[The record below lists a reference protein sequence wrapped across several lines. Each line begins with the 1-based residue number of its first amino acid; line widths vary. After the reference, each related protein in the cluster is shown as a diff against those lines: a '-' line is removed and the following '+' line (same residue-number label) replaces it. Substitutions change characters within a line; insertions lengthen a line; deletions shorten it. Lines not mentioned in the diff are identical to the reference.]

1 MIEAET
7 GGDVLLTLALK
18 DGSTG
23 EAPTAQVV
31 DDTGTPIAGSP
42 FAMSDRGDGLYQAT
56 LTAPTSGDYSVLF
69 ETSGFET
76 VSEQLRVRAPVV
88 DQILDEPIA
97 SHVTA
102 GTVGEALLAAAG
114 HAGLRAVLDGGAGS
128 PSIPHD
134 ANNQLTSARLRV
146 FADGTDISLV
156 TLGAA
161 DGADGELIRLN
172 VDAAQYNAGSLSAVP
187 TILANMRRGA
197 S

>member
-56 LTAPTSGDYSVLF
+56 LTAPASGDYSVLF

-76 VSEQLRVRAPVV
+76 VSEQLRVRAPIV
-88 DQILDEPIA
+88 DQILDEPAALHI
-97 SHVTA
+97 TA
-102 GTVGEALLAAAG
+102 GTIGEALVLAGG
-114 HAGLRAVLDGGAGS
+114 HAGLQVRDDALTY
-128 PSIPHD
+128 D
-134 ANNQLTSARLRV
+134 ANNRPLSLRRRI
-146 FADGTDISLV
+146 FPDAATANASTPGGTGEGEIV
-156 TLGAA
+156 TLTIDATH
-161 DGADGELIRLN
+161 I
-172 VDAAQYNAGSLSAVP
+172 DAARWQSL
-187 TILANMRRGA
+187 LRRR
-197 S
+197 